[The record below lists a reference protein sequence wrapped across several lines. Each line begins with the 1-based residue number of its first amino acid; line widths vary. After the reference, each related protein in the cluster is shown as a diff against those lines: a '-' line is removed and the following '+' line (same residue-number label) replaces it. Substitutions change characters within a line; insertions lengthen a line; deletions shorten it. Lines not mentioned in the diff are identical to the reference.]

1 MTGTAVQWRRVTV
14 VDGVDRREILV
25 STLSPLSDSLRNEG
39 IDLESRSVVV
49 IASDGSRIDVSLV
62 STVADGAL
70 LTVVEPQPAGRA
82 KTLPRGRVGA
92 GALDFTG
99 VLWISAASVAAIV
112 AMVTALAGGPGG
124 AVEGLAALRYAA
136 AAVFALLAVVAILT
150 IHPHRSTQKPG
161 TVFSATFVVVPAML
175 AFSAGF
181 LAIPTALEAS
191 VHLAIF
197 AGFAAAALATAGA
210 HVRSTGTVA
219 GGATGLVTVTLAA
232 LAALFA
238 ATLVLGFDVSVS
250 AALAAGAAPVALRVL
265 PTFCLDI
272 PDGQL
277 LEYGEFMRN
286 RWTVR
291 GAIPEGSHPV
301 TAAGM
306 RPVMARARMQ
316 LRTGTVLF
324 SAIPALLVPMLLV
337 APGTGVIS
345 DVATVVLVATI
356 IVSFLLS
363 PRRANS
369 PLLRWTPR
377 VGAAIV
383 ALEFT
388 VVRGL
393 ADPGLP
399 GLVLAAVA
407 LVVAL
412 LVAATMVPIARGTRS
427 LGISRTAD
435 ILENLATAFSFP
447 AAFVAATMIDILRGA
462 VS

>member
-70 LTVVEPQPAGRA
+70 LTVVEPQPAGSA

-150 IHPHRSTQKPG
+150 IRPHRSTQKPG

-197 AGFAAAALATAGA
+197 AGCAAAALATGSAA
-210 HVRSTGTVA
+210 HRALERFVHEAADRLAEIVPAAPATGT
-219 GGATGLVTVTLAA
+219 AA
-232 LAALFA
+232 PTRAA
-238 ATLVLGFDVSVS
+238 AT
-250 AALAAGAAPVALRVL
+250 
-265 PTFCLDI
+265 T
-272 PDGQL
+272 
-277 LEYGEFMRN
+277 
-286 RWTVR
+286 
-291 GAIPEGSHPV
+291 
-301 TAAGM
+301 TAAM
-306 RPVMARARMQ
+306 
-316 LRTGTVLF
+316 
-324 SAIPALLVPMLLV
+324 PA
-337 APGTGVIS
+337 
-345 DVATVVLVATI
+345 
-356 IVSFLLS
+356 
-363 PRRANS
+363 
-369 PLLRWTPR
+369 
-377 VGAAIV
+377 AA
-383 ALEFT
+383 
-388 VVRGL
+388 
-393 ADPGLP
+393 
-399 GLVLAAVA
+399 AA
-407 LVVAL
+407 
-412 LVAATMVPIARGTRS
+412 AAAAEVE
-427 LGISRTAD
+427 AD
-435 ILENLATAFSFP
+435 ILPTGKAFKALTVF
-447 AAFVAATMIDILRGA
+447 
-462 VS
+462 